1 MGLSMLL
8 AQRHDACGHP
18 LVVVP
23 RKKVEDLS
31 SPFASS
37 VHFTFSGP
45 GDCVFL
51 QSLVNI
57 GEEVAGE
64 EK

>member
-1 MGLSMLL
+1 MGLSASL
-8 AQRHDACGHP
+8 AQRRDACGHL

-23 RKKVEDLS
+23 RKETEDLS
-31 SPFASS
+31 SPFPIS

-45 GDCVFL
+45 GDSVFL

-64 EK
+64 EM